1 MNRLSVSSCIVALLV
16 LHFGGRTV
24 TPAVAQISCDDPRI
38 IERLPKPPTGCQKE
52 KITASGGMSFFGLSR
67 AQTSAERA
75 WKRQV
80 LEKFGERFT
89 VWDNAACA
97 SHECV
102 PAAIGGATRCTYT
115 GFPCAEKPYLD
126 TLELSRADVE
136 EMQRLL
142 KRAGFNVP
150 VDGKF
155 GDKTSEALR
164 KWQRI
169 KKFADDGLPNKENLE
184 RLQREEHEHHEDG
197 DRRRGRDRSGNL

>member
-1 MNRLSVSSCIVALLV
+1 MNRLSVSSCITALLV
-16 LHFGGRTV
+16 LLFGGRTV
-24 TPAVAQISCDDPRI
+24 TPALAQISCDDPRI
-38 IERLPKPPTGCQKE
+38 VERLPSLPDGCHRE
-52 KITASGGMSFFGLSR
+52 KITATGGMSFFGLSR

-80 LEKFGERFT
+80 LEKYGERFT

-115 GFPCAEKPYLD
+115 GFPCASKPYLD

-142 KRAGFNVP
+142 NRAGFSVP
-150 VDGKF
+150 IDGKF

-164 KWQRI
+164 RWQRS
-169 KKFADDGLPNKENLE
+169 KKLAEDGLPSKENFE
-184 RLQREEHEHHEDG
+184 RLMHEQHERNEEEERHH
-197 DRRRGRDRSGNL
+197 RHRPSGSL